1 YLFAKGKVAT
11 EKGKE
16 VKAKRDK
23 KKAEKIV
30 EVEPDEVLDVVDPAQ
45 EEKAPPIISN
55 FSSKVEQEKAPVE
68 EKTTKQE
75 QDLEMFQQESF
86 ENEIYQLPPVDILA
100 PAKVTDQS
108 KEYDQIKVNAKKLE
122 DTFESFGVKAKIT
135 QVHLGPAVTKYEV
148 QPSVGVKVSKIV
160 SLSDDIA
167 LALAAK
173 DIRIEA
179 PIPGK
184 SAIGIE
190 VANQNVAMV
199 SLREVLEN
207 NPKNNPDEKLQ
218 I

>member
-1 YLFAKGKVAT
+1 MGISIRQFFSKIAEFVRYLFAKGKVAT

-86 ENEIYQLPPVDILA
+86 ENEIYQLPPLI
-100 PAKVTDQS
+100 
-108 KEYDQIKVNAKKLE
+108 
-122 DTFESFGVKAKIT
+122 F
-135 QVHLGPAVTKYEV
+135 
-148 QPSVGVKVSKIV
+148 
-160 SLSDDIA
+160 
-167 LALAAK
+167 
-173 DIRIEA
+173 
-179 PIPGK
+179 
-184 SAIGIE
+184 
-190 VANQNVAMV
+190 
-199 SLREVLEN
+199 
-207 NPKNNPDEKLQ
+207 
-218 I
+218 